1 MINVLVWLFFGLLA
15 GALASRLARMISPTT
30 VVLNSIAGAMGAI
43 MGGVMF
49 LIFDTTPL
57 DALSLGG
64 IVCSLVGVL
73 LVIALVRI
81 MLRRPI

>member
-15 GALASRLARMISPTT
+15 GALASRLARTISPTT
-30 VVLNSIAGAMGAI
+30 LVLNSIAGAMGAI
-43 MGGVMF
+43 MGGVMY

-57 DALSLGG
+57 DALSRGG
-64 IVCSLVGVL
+64 IVCALIGAL

-81 MLRRPI
+81 MFRRPI